1 MSLFSLH
8 RDLDYFYVVFIQ
20 SKKNKNIVP
29 HIFIRR
35 KADAPL

>member
-8 RDLDYFYVVFIQ
+8 RDLDYYVVFIQ
-20 SKKNKNIVP
+20 SKKNKNVVP
-29 HIFIRR
+29 HFFICR